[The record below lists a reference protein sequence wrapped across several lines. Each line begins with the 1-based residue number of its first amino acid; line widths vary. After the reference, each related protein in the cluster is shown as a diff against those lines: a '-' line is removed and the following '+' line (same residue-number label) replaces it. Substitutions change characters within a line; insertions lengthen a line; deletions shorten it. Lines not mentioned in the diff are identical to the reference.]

1 MLKRVHGRAW
11 LAWYALKVAA
21 SIVVATAAAVA
32 LQIGVDLPAVI
43 GADRTM
49 VPPDHVMNLLVSL
62 GVVLT
67 AVIAWELGLEAMCTR
82 LERHPLRLAAAVG
95 VLATGVFVTHTFVR
109 HYLEPQHALA
119 AAAMLMAVWVLT
131 LAILARADR
140 VFTRFTGDA

>member
-49 VPPDHVMNLLVSL
+49 VPRIM
-62 GVVLT
+62 
-67 AVIAWELGLEAMCTR
+67 
-82 LERHPLRLAAAVG
+82 
-95 VLATGVFVTHTFVR
+95 
-109 HYLEPQHALA
+109 
-119 AAAMLMAVWVLT
+119 
-131 LAILARADR
+131 
-140 VFTRFTGDA
+140 